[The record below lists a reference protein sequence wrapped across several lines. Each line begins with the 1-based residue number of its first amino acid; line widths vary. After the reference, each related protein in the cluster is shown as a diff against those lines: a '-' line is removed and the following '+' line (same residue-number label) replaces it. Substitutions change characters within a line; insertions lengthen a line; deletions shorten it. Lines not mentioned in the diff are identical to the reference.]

1 MHWLDIVIIAALLL
15 IAALGWRIG
24 FLRNAVVLIAVVV
37 GVVLAGSFHER
48 VIVDLAISDDPTAQ
62 MRFASFVAIV
72 LVVVLLG
79 AVAGAFLR
87 GAASVLMLGWAD
99 RAAGLIFG
107 ALAALIVL
115 QALIAVAVAA
125 PLPGAPEQIGQS
137 EIGAR
142 MMDNIPVVRA
152 LLPESFDIAIRDFL
166 DGVGQTSDSIGL

>member
-1 MHWLDIVIIAALLL
+1 MHWLDIVIIAAILL

-48 VIVDLAISDDPTAQ
+48 VIVDLAISDNPTAQ

-72 LVVVLLG
+72 FVVVLLG

>member
-1 MHWLDIVIIAALLL
+1 MHWLDIVIIAAILL

-48 VIVDLAISDDPTAQ
+48 VIIDLAISDDPTAQ

>member
-1 MHWLDIVIIAALLL
+1 MHWLDIVIIVAALL

-24 FLRNAVVLIAVVV
+24 FLRNAVVLIAVIV

-48 VIVDLAISDDPTAQ
+48 VITDLAISDNPTAQ

-79 AVAGAFLR
+79 AVIGAFMR

-107 ALAALIVL
+107 VLAALLVI

-142 MMDNIPVVRA
+142 LIDNIPVVRA

-166 DGVGQTSDSIGL
+166 DGIGETGESIGL

>member
-1 MHWLDIVIIAALLL
+1 MHWLDIVIIVAILL

-48 VIVDLAISDDPTAQ
+48 VIVDLAISDDPTPQ

-87 GAASVLMLGWAD
+87 GAAGVLMLGWAD
-99 RAAGLIFG
+99 HAAGLIFG
-107 ALAALIVL
+107 ALAALLIL

-166 DGVGQTSDSIGL
+166 DGIGETGESIGL